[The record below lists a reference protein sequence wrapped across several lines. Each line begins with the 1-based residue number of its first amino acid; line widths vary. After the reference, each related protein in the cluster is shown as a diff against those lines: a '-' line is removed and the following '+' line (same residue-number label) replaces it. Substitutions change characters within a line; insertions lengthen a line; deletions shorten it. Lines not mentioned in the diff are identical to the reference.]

1 MPGAEAPSTVFEALI
16 TRWPNAPAAI
26 TYDNGCNLHA
36 YMLNRAPTFFK
47 ETEVFVDH
55 MHFKGHTAC
64 SIAYDTGPPA
74 YVLQSRPSALS
85 LAHPLLCQTTTLL
98 CRCISQ
104 ALCKLFTARAKELH
118 HSQAGFIVLLHATN
132 DLSVVHAIL
141 PVQLEQAATRGGS
154 WTGVL

>member
-1 MPGAEAPSTVFEALI
+1 MFEALI

-64 SIAYDTGPPA
+64 STAYDTGPPA
-74 YVLQSRPSALS
+74 
-85 LAHPLLCQTTTLL
+85 
-98 CRCISQ
+98 
-104 ALCKLFTARAKELH
+104 
-118 HSQAGFIVLLHATN
+118 
-132 DLSVVHAIL
+132 
-141 PVQLEQAATRGGS
+141 
-154 WTGVL
+154 